1 MIQSGQLDCCWALEI
16 ETLGFKFKL
25 LAMSVG
31 CLELQP
37 PSLLDERVV
46 VGIKTAHTE
55 PTHGNY
61 YDSVSY
67 LCVSRYHLY
76 GVRSPMT

>member
-16 ETLGFKFKL
+16 ETLGFKFEL
-25 LAMSVG
+25 LAMSVR
-31 CLELQP
+31 CLELQL

-46 VGIKTAHTE
+46 VWIRTANTE

-61 YDSVSY
+61 YDSMSY
-67 LCVSRYHLY
+67 LCVSRCHLC
-76 GVRSPMT
+76 GVSSPMT